1 MTFCDMEVLYRHK
14 KGAFN
19 CKLSFPTLLTLIENS
34 SFHFILI
41 FDGVVI
47 SSKIRDDSTF
57 WLHVIP
63 LFFYRVYS
71 LEEIIWN
78 RLFFFNVLCGK
89 VEKITK
95 DRFWLQKVVKI
106 RNQYDFWKLWTL
118 IYMNSTVI
126 FRVNPLWK
134 DLQLKP
140 YFSLAFYP

>member
-1 MTFCDMEVLYRHK
+1 MEVLYRHK

-34 SFHFILI
+34 SFHFIFI
-41 FDGVVI
+41 FDEVVI
-47 SSKIRDDSTF
+47 SSKIRDDWTF

-63 LFFYRVYS
+63 SFFYRVYS

-78 RLFFFNVLCGK
+78 KLFFFSVLCGK

-126 FRVNPLWK
+126 SRVNPLWK

-140 YFSLAFYP
+140 YFSLAFYA